1 MKNYLV
7 AALFLAT
14 VGTAHAQ
21 QPQQPTMVQQ
31 LMTNDAN
38 IKAALA
44 DQLDK
49 ANVQIAALNVQI
61 SALKTENEALKKSQ
75 NKPTEPKKPEVK
87 KP

>member
-1 MKNYLV
+1 MRRYLV

-21 QPQQPTMVQQ
+21 QPQQQTMVQQ

-44 DQLDK
+44 DQVDK
-49 ANVQIAALNVQI
+49 ANVQIAT
-61 SALKTENEALKKSQ
+61 LKAENEELKKAQS
-75 NKPTEPKKPEVK
+75 KPVEPKKPEVK

>member
-1 MKNYLV
+1 MRFYLV
-7 AALFLAT
+7 AALFLAL

-21 QPQQPTMVQQ
+21 QLQQPTMVQQ

-49 ANVQIAALNVQI
+49 ANVQIAT
-61 SALKTENEALKKSQ
+61 LKAENEALKKAQ
-75 NKPTEPKKPEVK
+75 DKTAEPKKPEVK